1 MGTDLTTLPEIV
13 DLGLSLKEVKFVG
26 EYCNNRF
33 NATEAVRLAKILPST
48 ASDIECRLEG
58 MKLSNRGDI
67 KKAVQRFVQSIV
79 EPIRDSIE
87 ATLLQQTVERATYD
101 VKDFYDDEG
110 NMKPMSELTQLQ
122 RSCIDGIEKQSLGK
136 DSIHTKYVL
145 ANKDVASKQ
154 LRELLKKTEDGV
166 ETNTSE
172 EARARVS
179 NVFKR
184 ALQDAVKEDLVSMKQ
199 APIFEVVDK
208 VEESI
213 KKEEQVEEIQKNK
226 EQVEKHIKKEK
237 PLRETCS
244 PNYKGVT
251 MDKRSKEYRESIN
264 RPPARTKKNGK
275 K

>member
-1 MGTDLTTLPEIV
+1 MATDLTTLPEIV

-26 EYCNNRF
+26 EYCNNKF

-58 MKLSNRGDI
+58 MKLANRGDI

-87 ATLLQQTVERATYD
+87 ATLLQQTVARATYD

-110 NMKPMSELTQLQ
+110 NMKPLSELTALQ

-136 DSIHTKYVL
+136 EAIHTKYVL
-145 ANKDVASKQ
+145 ASKDVASKQ
-154 LRELLKKTEDGV
+154 LRELLKKTDDGV

-179 NVFKR
+179 SVFKR
-184 ALQDAVKEDLVSMKQ
+184 ALQEAVKEDLVSMKE
-199 APIFEVVDK
+199 APTFEVV
-208 VEESI
+208 
-213 KKEEQVEEIQKNK
+213 
-226 EQVEKHIKKEK
+226 EQVEKPEEPKQETPKATK

-251 MDKRSKEYRESIN
+251 MDKRSKEYRDSVK
-264 RPPARTKKNGK
+264 RKPTRSKK
-275 K
+275 